1 MTRNQFRFLTLLC
14 FASSIAAGVWDF
26 FVPFPTEL
34 NTFILLE
41 ETPIDRLG
49 TPGLIVLSIA
59 LLAVTALSFALLL
72 IFHRWAPSLFVG
84 LNALL
89 LAISPFF
96 GYGIYSPGS
105 EQFAMLSTFLAGAMI
120 PIMFMTNVRTF
131 FGKQAG
137 NAT

>member
-1 MTRNQFRFLTLLC
+1 L
-14 FASSIAAGVWDF
+14 
-26 FVPFPTEL
+26 VPFPDEL
-34 NTFILLE
+34 NAFIQFE

-49 TPGLIVLSIA
+49 TLGLAVLSIA
-59 LLAVTALSFALLL
+59 LLALIALSCALLL

-84 LNALL
+84 LNTLF

-105 EQFAMLSTFLAGAMI
+105 ELFAMLSTFLAGSMI